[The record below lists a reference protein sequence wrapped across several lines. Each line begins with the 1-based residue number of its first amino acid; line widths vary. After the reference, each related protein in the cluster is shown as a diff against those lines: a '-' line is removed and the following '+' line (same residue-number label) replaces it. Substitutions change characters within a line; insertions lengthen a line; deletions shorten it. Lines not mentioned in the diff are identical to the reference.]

1 MMVDYRVYRFDGVS
15 RIEMAEWIQAS
26 DDEDAIRQTRQLGN
40 KAAKCELWQGNR
52 LIIALAQQDFA
63 R

>member
-15 RIEMAEWIQAS
+15 RIEMAEWIEAS
-26 DDEDAIRQTRQLGN
+26 DDEDAIRQTRRLGD

-52 LIIALAQQDFA
+52 LIIALVQQDLV